1 MKKYKTKTWKL
12 EVVEVEIVRETPQMV
27 VFIGRNGKEEKEMKS
42 SGYFQYHDTYLN
54 AVNYH
59 IERITDKINGY
70 KMNIE
75 MQERDLAQAVS
86 MLDAEPTRTTP
97 G

>member
-1 MKKYKTKTWKL
+1 MKKYKTQTWEL
-12 EVVEVEIVRETPQMV
+12 EVVEVDVIRETPQMV

-42 SGYFQYHDTYLN
+42 SGYCSYHDTYLD

-59 IERITDKINGY
+59 IKRINDKINGY
-70 KMNIE
+70 KKNIE
-75 MQERDLAQAVS
+75 DQERDLKKAVL
-86 MLDAEPTRTTP
+86 MLDAEPTRTTT